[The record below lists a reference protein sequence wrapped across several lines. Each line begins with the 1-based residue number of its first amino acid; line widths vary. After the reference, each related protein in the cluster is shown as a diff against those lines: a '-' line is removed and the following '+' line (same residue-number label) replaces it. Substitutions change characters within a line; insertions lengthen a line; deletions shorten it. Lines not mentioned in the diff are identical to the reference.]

1 MSEVKIIRLT
11 SGEEVLC
18 KAEKTDTGWK
28 ANNPAIIVPAGQ
40 GAIGLMGWMP
50 YTKAY
55 EVGIDIKDEHIM
67 FVNEPQEELYNE
79 YNDAF
84 GSGIIVPK
92 TSPVSAAPAG
102 LKLTT

>member
-1 MSEVKIIRLT
+1 MSEVKILRLT
-11 SGEEVLC
+11 TGEEVLC
-18 KAEKTDTGWK
+18 KAEKTDIGWLVKK
-28 ANNPAIIVPAGQ
+28 ASVIIPAGQ

-55 EVGIDIKDEHIM
+55 EDGIEIKDEFVM
-67 FVNEPQEELYNE
+67 FVSDPQEELYNE

-84 GSGIIVPK
+84 GSGLIVPK
-92 TSPVSAAPAG
+92 NDKTVVGGAP